1 MPQIRKRTVWL
12 VILLI
17 TAAAVLLL
25 AFDSRLSISFY
36 SIPTSKIAG
45 KVRVAL
51 ITDLHSCQYGAKQA
65 SLIDAI
71 NKQAPDI
78 LLFGGDICDDILPHE
93 HTEALLQGI
102 AAAYPCYYVTG
113 NHEYWS
119 MDVEEIL
126 KLFQSYGVTILNG
139 TCDTIEI
146 RGQVINICGIT
157 DPDVTEYTDSS
168 VGIKEQLEALKHIPE
183 NGKYTILLAHRPELI
198 EDYAPYGFD
207 LVLSGH
213 AHGGQWRLL
222 GIVNGIYS
230 PNQGWFP
237 KYTSGKYRVEDTL
250 LIVSRGLARE
260 STKIPR
266 IFNRPELVVADLIGE
281 P

>member
-36 SIPTSKIAG
+36 SIPTSKITG

-126 KLFQSYGVTILNG
+126 RLFQSYGVTILNG

-213 AHGGQWRLL
+213 AHGGQWRLP